1 MPFGAPAPAPPPP
14 PMPAANASAPPGAGR
29 PAALLGEIQ
38 MGKSLKKTQ
47 TKDKSAASVAGR
59 VLD

>member
-1 MPFGAPAPAPPPP
+1 MPTSSGAPV
-14 PMPAANASAPPGAGR
+14 AAR

-38 MGKSLKKTQ
+38 MGKQLKKTE
-47 TKDKSAASVAGR
+47 TKDKSAAAVAGR

>member
-1 MPFGAPAPAPPPP
+1 MPTSGGAPV
-14 PMPAANASAPPGAGR
+14 AAR

-38 MGKSLKKTQ
+38 MGRALKKTE
-47 TKDKSAASVAGR
+47 TKDKSGAAVAGR